1 MAHTNKTTNYELP
14 QYVGSDIINP
24 LVDTNDAYQ
33 TIDTQM
39 KANADAAA
47 EAASAASGVGDRATT
62 LEGKVEALETQNG
75 SEVLTTT
82 AQTLSGAVNEID
94 GELNTPTTGIVARVV
109 AAGTDIT
116 NLKNQCGN
124 TPLDTTAQT
133 LSGAINELLAMIQAL

>member
-14 QYVGSDIINP
+14 QYAGSDIINP
-24 LVDTNDAYQ
+24 LIDTNNAYQ
-33 TIDTQM
+33 KIDTQM

-47 EAASAASGVGDRATT
+47 DAASAASGVGQRATT
-62 LEGKVEALETQNG
+62 LEGKVEAIETQNG

-94 GELNTPTTGIVARVV
+94 GELNTPTTGLVARVIT
-109 AAGTDIT
+109 AGTDIT
-116 NLKNQCGN
+116 NLKNQCGA
-124 TPLDTTAQT
+124 TPLNTTAQT